1 MSRTVIKSGQNLPEI
16 QADLSDV
23 VSKILQE
30 VQKRGDP
37 ALHDYTLQFDRVERT
52 QPMVSVEEKE
62 SAWKEVDDQ
71 VKQDLEFA
79 AGNIRAFAKKQK
91 TALVEVEG
99 EILPG
104 VTVGHRLIPVAAV
117 GLYIPGGRY
126 PLPSTALM
134 GAIPA
139 KIAGVKR
146 VIACT
151 PPDPYTGKV
160 NPYSMVAMQVA
171 EVDEIYC
178 VGGVQ
183 AIGAMAYGTKS
194 IPPVDMIVGPGNVY
208 VTEAKR
214 QLYGK
219 VGIDMLAGPSEM
231 LIVADES
238 ANPVWVAADLW
249 AVAEHDPRA
258 KAILISTSPTL
269 IQRVE
274 EEMAHQ
280 LPNLSTA
287 EIAQRS
293 WRDNG
298 WVYLVSNLA
307 EATELANE
315 IAPEHLE
322 LHTKDWRSTW
332 REFTNY
338 GSLFL
343 GAEAP
348 RAFGDYTSGSN
359 HILPTM
365 RTARMQG
372 GLWVGAFIKIVTHQ
386 WMTTAGAAIL
396 APVTERFAQLEGLVG
411 HAFSAALRKQ

>member
-1 MSRTVIKSGQNLPEI
+1 MSRTVIKSGQPLPER
-16 QADLSDV
+16 QADLSAL
-23 VSKILQE
+23 VSRILQD
-30 VQKRGDP
+30 VQERGDL
-37 ALHDYTLQFDRVERT
+37 ALHDYTLQFDRVERI
-52 QPMVSVEEKE
+52 QPPVSAEERA

-79 AGNIRAFAKKQK
+79 AANIRAFAEKQK
-91 TALVEVEG
+91 TALLEIEM

-104 VTVGHRLIPVAAV
+104 VTVGHRLIPVGAV
-117 GLYIPGGRY
+117 GLYVPGGRY

-146 VIACT
+146 VIGCT
-151 PPDPYTGKV
+151 PPDPHTGTI
-160 NPYSMVAMQVA
+160 NPYSMAAMQIA
-171 EVDEIYC
+171 GVDEVYC

-183 AIGAMAYGTKS
+183 AIGAMAYGTES
-194 IPPVDMIVGPGNVY
+194 ISPVDLIVGPGNAY

-214 QLYGK
+214 QVYGK

-258 KAILISTSPTL
+258 KAILISTSSAL
-269 IQRVE
+269 IQHVE
-274 EEMAHQ
+274 EEMSRQ
-280 LPNLSTA
+280 LLNLATA

-293 WRDNG
+293 WQENG
-298 WVYLVSNLA
+298 SIYLVSSLI
-307 EATELANE
+307 EAIELANE

-322 LHTKDWRSTW
+322 VHTKDWSSFW
-332 REFTNY
+332 RGFTNY

-365 RTARMQG
+365 GTARMQG
-372 GLWVGAFIKIVTHQ
+372 GLWVGTFIKTATHQ
-386 WMTTAGAAIL
+386 WMTAAGAAIL
-396 APVTERFAQLEGLVG
+396 APVTERLARLEGLVG
-411 HAFSAALRKQ
+411 HAFSAAMRKQ